1 MAGEVITGRAAGV
14 RYTVHVS
21 GDRDGVSTRHHTLFK
36 IGATTVVYASDSP
49 PVIGEGDRLVVAG
62 RRKGQGML
70 QAEAYLNQ
78 TAGVTGNS
86 GLRSNLAGAIFGLV
100 MCVTALVLILLGLLP
115 NDPETKGILRVI
127 VGVFGLFCGSFGV
140 YCLYRWQRIR
150 DAARLVRAAEGR
162 HLTNR

>member
-1 MAGEVITGRAAGV
+1 MAGKVMRGRAAGV

-36 IGATTVVYASDSP
+36 IGATTVVFASDSP

-62 RRKGQGML
+62 RLKGAVL
-70 QAEAYLNQ
+70 QADAYLNE
-78 TAGVTGNS
+78 TARVRGNS
-86 GLRSNLAGAIFGLV
+86 GLRSNLAGAIFGLL

-115 NDPETKGILRVI
+115 DDPETKVILRVV
-127 VGVFGLFCGSFGV
+127 VGVFGLFCGCFGV

-150 DAARLVRAAEGR
+150 DAAMLVRAAEGR

>member
-1 MAGEVITGRAAGV
+1 MAGEVIRGRAAGV

-62 RRKGQGML
+62 GVKGGGVP
-70 QAEAYLNQ
+70 AAAYVHQ
-78 TAGVTGNS
+78 TARGRGNS

-100 MCVTALVLILLGLLP
+100 MCVTAMVLILLGLLP
-115 NDPETKGILRVI
+115 DDPETKVILRVI
-127 VGVFGLFCGSFGV
+127 VGVFGLFCGCFGV

-150 DAARLVRAAEGR
+150 DAAML
-162 HLTNR
+162 